1 MDPITLS
8 VLIISTGLSIFSGV
22 KKNQAARESGQ
33 QAIADKAK
41 QNLVALYENEYSEIQ
56 RQMAIEV
63 ETARL
68 AAQNAK
74 RQQQFQQLQVAGLV
88 ALAGAA
94 VLLLIQNLKK
104 Q

>member
-1 MDPITLS
+1 MDPITISLL
-8 VLIISTGLSIFSGV
+8 VISTGLSIFSGV
-22 KKNQAARESGQ
+22 KKNQADRESGQ
-33 QAIADKAK
+33 QAIQDKAK

-74 RQQQFQQLQVAGLV
+74 RRQQFQQLQVAGLV
-88 ALAGAA
+88 ALAGVA
-94 VLLLIQNLKK
+94 VLLLINKIRQ
-104 Q
+104 